1 VGLQDDNYKKDTM
14 SDIHPKVKKYFR
26 KKHGASIAQG
36 QAHENAHEEW
46 DRRTFLKM
54 TGMAALGSAL
64 MLNNS
69 AVQAFA
75 PSNLLNSLGAADCGD
90 RILVLVRL
98 KGGNDGLNTVILR
111 GNDEYYNIRPTLAVQ
126 ESGLWALSDD
136 YGMPNEMQSLQPLWE
151 EGKMRIVHNVGYPEP
166 NYSHFRSS
174 DIWASASDSNE
185 LVTSGWI
192 GRMLDRQFP
201 AFQTASPVIP
211 PALQIGIQ
219 ANMIFRSDFGSM
231 ALAISNPAEFY
242 QLAQTGQLYS
252 TDLLGQAPNEKEL
265 AFARTV
271 ANSAFRY
278 SESIQ
283 GAYNTGSNQAAYP
296 GNYLAEQL
304 AIIARLIKGNLGTK
318 VYMVSIDGFDTHSTQ
333 ANAHPILIQYVA
345 DSIKAFLDDL
355 GVSGHDEN
363 VLAMTFSEF
372 GRTIYE
378 NGSQGTDHGTGAPMM
393 LFGKD
398 IGSGFHG
405 EAPDLVN
412 VDMYGDP
419 LFSVDFRSVY
429 STVLTNWLCLPEEV
443 ASNALGQSFGL
454 VEDLLPPSSP
464 PVGSNQVAL
473 LLGHKPLDDLPGTA
487 FEIDYSIKQRGQV
500 RIVLLN
506 QSGQAVRVLSNKFH
520 ERGSHKFVFR
530 PGAFFLPAG
539 EYFYRL
545 EAGGMMYSRR
555 IKW

>member
-1 VGLQDDNYKKDTM
+1 MCNSDKKNQQDL
-14 SDIHPKVKKYFR
+14 HPKVNKYYQKKR
-26 KKHGASIAQG
+26 GASLEQT
-36 QAHENAHEEW
+36 QAHRKAHQEW

-54 TGMAALGSAL
+54 TGIAALGSAF

-69 AVQAFA
+69 PVQAFA
-75 PSNLLNSLGAADCGD
+75 PSGFLNQLSLSDCGD

-111 GNDEYYNIRPTLAVQ
+111 GNDEYYNIRPTLAVP
-126 ESGLWALSDD
+126 ESGLWGLSDD
-136 YGMPNEMQSLQPLWE
+136 YGMPNYMQSLQPLWE
-151 EGKMRIVHNVGYPEP
+151 EGKMKVIHNVGYPEA

-185 LVTSGWI
+185 LVNTGWI
-192 GRMLDRQFP
+192 GRLLDRQLP

-219 ANMIFRSDFGSM
+219 ANMVFRADFGAM

-252 TDLLGQAPNEKEL
+252 TDLLSQAPNDQSL
-265 AFARTV
+265 AFARDV

-304 AIIARLIKGNLGTK
+304 AIIARLIKGDLGTK
-318 VYMVSIDGFDTHSTQ
+318 VYMVSIDGFDTHSAQ
-333 ANAHPILIQYVA
+333 ADSHPILLQYVA
-345 DSIKAFLDDL
+345 DSIKAFFDDL
-355 GVSGHDEN
+355 GLSGHDEN

-378 NGSQGTDHGTGAPMM
+378 NGSLGTDHGTGAPMM
-393 LFGKD
+393 IFGKD
-398 IGSGFHG
+398 IGNGFYG
-405 EAPDLVN
+405 EAPDLLN
-412 VDMYGDP
+412 VDQYGDP
-419 LFSVDFRSVY
+419 YFSVDFRSVY
-429 STVLTNWLCLPEEV
+429 STVLSNWLCVPEEV
-443 ASNALGQSFGL
+443 TENALGQSFNV
-454 VEDLLPPSSP
+454 VEDLLPSSSP
-464 PVGSNQVAL
+464 PAGSNQVAL
-473 LLGHKPLDDLPGTA
+473 LLGHKPVDEPGHV
-487 FEIDYSIKQRGQV
+487 FEIDYSIKHRGHV

-506 QSGQAVRVLSNKFH
+506 KSGQAIRILRSQFNEK
-520 ERGSHKFVFR
+520 GSHKFIFR
-530 PGAFFLPAG
+530 PSQFFLPSG

-545 EAGGMMYSRR
+545 EAAGMAYSRR
-555 IKW
+555 IQW